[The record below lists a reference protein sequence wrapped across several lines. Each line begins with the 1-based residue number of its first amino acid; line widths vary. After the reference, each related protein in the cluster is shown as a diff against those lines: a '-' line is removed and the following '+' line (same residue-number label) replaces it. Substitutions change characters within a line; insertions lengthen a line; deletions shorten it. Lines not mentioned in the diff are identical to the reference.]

1 MASTAVHIVA
11 IITPKPGKHDEVARI
26 LAETAEKVKDN
37 EPGALTYYGLLDRK
51 SHEIIVVEKYVNM
64 DAVKVH
70 GGSEHFKAWSK
81 AVGPLLAGPPVIKYA
96 SQIGGF
102 ESRSKL

>member
-1 MASTAVHIVA
+1 MASKAVHIVA
-11 IITPKPGKHDEVARI
+11 IISPQPGKHDEVARI
-26 LAETAEKVKDN
+26 LAEAAEKVEAN
-37 EPGALTYYGLLDRK
+37 EPGALTYYGLLEKK
-51 SHEIIVVEKYVNM
+51 SKEIIVVEKYVDM

-70 GGSEHFKAWSK
+70 GGSEHFKAWSR
-81 AVGPLLAGPPVIKYA
+81 AVAPLLAGPPVIKYA

>member
-1 MASTAVHIVA
+1 MYSVKLQWIGA
-11 IITPKPGKHDEVARI
+11 DEKYSCR
-26 LAETAEKVKDN
+26 
-37 EPGALTYYGLLDRK
+37 
-51 SHEIIVVEKYVNM
+51 YVNM

-102 ESRSKL
+102 ESKSKL